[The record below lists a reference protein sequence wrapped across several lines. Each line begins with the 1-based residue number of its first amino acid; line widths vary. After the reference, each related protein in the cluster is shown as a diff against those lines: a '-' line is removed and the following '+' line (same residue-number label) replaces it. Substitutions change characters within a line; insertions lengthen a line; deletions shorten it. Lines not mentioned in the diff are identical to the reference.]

1 MLGLRLKAPVYN
13 VSDFADYFYRQEK
26 IRDMLESVSQ
36 EALSERSFALVF
48 GSNMVEVNFLRLV
61 SPSVKLA
68 KVSICF
74 SFRKGTTG
82 DFQKNNFRD
91 FKSNTDWEWSL
102 LIESIFIP
110 KNSKT

>member
-1 MLGLRLKAPVYN
+1 MLGLRLKAPVDY

-36 EALSERSFALVF
+36 EALSDRSFALVF

-74 SFRKGTTG
+74 LLEREPLVISK
-82 DFQKNNFRD
+82 KNYFRD
-91 FKSNTDWEWSL
+91 FKTGA
-102 LIESIFIP
+102 
-110 KNSKT
+110 